1 MKKKIKKK
9 ETYLEFRKRIS
20 KNIPKDFRVAF
31 PLGKRK
37 SKDQKIPIQIGF
49 DDMWVDFINC
59 KKAIDTLYKEIVP
72 FGNAGKHH
80 VLKKL
85 MAGQG
90 SKQKMHWY
98 TFIMLTEMLGQSP
111 DKLWNILGKYFRREK
126 IQRLKVAMINPSM
139 VALLVNKINKWGGV
153 PVAWEKHRSYLNTWC
168 RRNRVPQFK
177 SFGAF
182 KNLVTD
188 WKEISGIGKR
198 KHKERMKKNVTE
210 RVDREFSIYNR
221 PPKS

>member
-1 MKKKIKKK
+1 MKKKKKKK
-9 ETYLEFRKRIS
+9 ETYLELRKRI
-20 KNIPKDFRVAF
+20 NKDFPRAFKVAF

-37 SKDQKIPIQIGF
+37 GKDAKMPIQVAF
-49 DDMWVDFINC
+49 DNMWVDAHNL
-59 KKAIDTLYKEIVP
+59 KKAIDTLYKEICP
-72 FGNAGKHH
+72 FGNAGKMH
-80 VLKKL
+80 VLKKI
-85 MAGQG
+85 MPTGQ
-90 SKQKMHWY
+90 SKDPMNWFSY
-98 TFIMLTEMLGQSP
+98 IMMSEMLGLSP
-111 DKLWNILGKYFRREK
+111 DRLWTILGKYFRREK
-126 IQRLKVAMINPSM
+126 IQRLKVAMVNPTM
-139 VALLVNKINKWGGV
+139 VAVLVNKINKWGGA
-153 PVAWEKHRSYLNTWC
+153 PVVWRKNRSYLNTWC

-210 RVDREFSIYNR
+210 RVDREFSIHNK